1 MMTEGTLL
9 YCDPFVFKNG
19 ATPKPKYFIVL
30 ANTDDDVIVAS
41 LPTSKDHVPED
52 AVVVRGAVNIP
63 ERGVNAY
70 VFEAGDQ
77 VTESFAFPR
86 RTFVY
91 GEQVD
96 DYTEADLNG
105 MGSRIENL
113 GVLKPE
119 IFADL
124 KACLKK
130 ATNIKR
136 KYLKWL

>member
-1 MMTEGTLL
+1 MTEGTLL
-9 YCDPFVFKNG
+9 YFDPFVFKNG

-30 ANTDDDVIVAS
+30 ANTDDGVMLAS

-52 AVVVRGAVNIP
+52 AEVVRGAVNIP

-77 VTESFAFPR
+77 VTETYCFPR

-96 DYTEADLNG
+96 DYTEEDLNA
-105 MGSRIENL
+105 MGSRMENL

-119 IFADL
+119 LLADL
-124 KACLKK
+124 KACLKQ
-130 ATNIKR
+130 AVNIKR
-136 KYLKWL
+136 KYVKWL

>member
-1 MMTEGTLL
+1 MTEGTLL
-9 YCDPFVFKNG
+9 YFDPFVFKNG
-19 ATPKPKYFIVL
+19 ADPKPQYFIVL
-30 ANTDDDVIVAS
+30 ANTDDDVILAS
-41 LPTSKDHVPED
+41 LPTSKDHVPSD
-52 AVVVRGAVNIP
+52 AEVVRGPVSIP

-77 VTESFAFPR
+77 VTDSFAFPR

-96 DYTEADLNG
+96 DYTEADLEAMN
-105 MGSRIENL
+105 SKIQNL

-119 IFADL
+119 LLADL
-124 KACLKK
+124 KDCIKK
-130 ATNIKR
+130 AANIKR

>member
-1 MMTEGTLL
+1 MTEGTLL

-30 ANTDDDVIVAS
+30 ANTEEGMILAS
-41 LPTSKDHVPED
+41 LPTSKDHVPSDVE
-52 AVVVRGAVNIP
+52 VVRGPVSIP

-77 VTESFAFPR
+77 VTDTFSFPR
-86 RTFVY
+86 RTYVY

-96 DYTEADLNG
+96 DYTEADLEAMN
-105 MGSRIENL
+105 SNIQNL

-119 IFADL
+119 LLADL
-124 KACLKK
+124 KACIKE

>member
-1 MMTEGTLL
+1 MTEGTLL

-30 ANTDDDVIVAS
+30 ANTDDGVMLAS
-41 LPTSKDHVPED
+41 LPTSKDHVPTD
-52 AVVVRGAVNIP
+52 AEVVRGAVNIP

-77 VTESFAFPR
+77 VTDTYCFPH
-86 RTFVY
+86 RTYVY

-96 DYTEADLNG
+96 DYTEEDLNA
-105 MGSRIENL
+105 MGSTIQNL

-119 IFADL
+119 LLADL
-124 KACLKK
+124 KACLKQ
-130 ATNIKR
+130 ASNIKR
-136 KYLKWL
+136 KYVKWL

>member
-1 MMTEGTLL
+1 MTEGTLL
-9 YCDPFVFKNG
+9 YCNPFVFKNG

-30 ANTDDDVIVAS
+30 ANTDEGMIIAS
-41 LPTSKDHVPED
+41 LPTSKDHVPAD
-52 AVVVRGAVNIP
+52 AEVVRGAVNIP
-63 ERGVNAY
+63 ERGINAY

-77 VTESFAFPR
+77 VTDSFAFPQ

-96 DYTEADLNG
+96 DYTESDLDAMN
-105 MGSRIENL
+105 SKIKNL

-119 IFADL
+119 LLSDL
-124 KACLKK
+124 KDCIKK

>member
-1 MMTEGTLL
+1 MTEGTLL

-30 ANTDDDVIVAS
+30 ANTDDGMILAS
-41 LPTSKDHVPED
+41 LPTLKDHVPAD
-52 AVVVRGAVNIP
+52 AEVVRGAVNIP

-70 VFEAGDQ
+70 VFEAGDH
-77 VTESFAFPR
+77 VTDCFAFPR

-96 DYTEADLNG
+96 DYTEADLEATN
-105 MGSRIENL
+105 SNIQNL
-113 GVLKPE
+113 GVLNPE
-119 IFADL
+119 LLADL
-124 KACLKK
+124 KACIKQ